1 MALRKSRALI
11 RTLGVLVLSLAFGT
25 TAMAEE
31 CEREDDFPTSAVA
44 DYVLGC
50 MAANGNTFQSLH
62 QCSCSIDFIKAR
74 MSYAVYER
82 SHTILQVQQDKGQ
95 RGIFYRDSNW
105 AKGRVEL
112 LQKIQAESTLRCF

>member
-1 MALRKSRALI
+1 MPLPKTFHLR
-11 RTLGVLVLSLAFGT
+11 LSSLFLLSIFSVGAI
-25 TAMAEE
+25 AHE

-50 MAANGNTFQSLH
+50 MAANGNSFQSLH
-62 QCSCSIDFIKAR
+62 QCSCSIDYIKAR
-74 MSYAVYER
+74 MSYAEYER
-82 SHTILQVQQDKGQ
+82 SHTVMQVQLDKGQ